1 MLLIVITTTLMSL
14 RTPRPLKVMPLI
26 MSAQDTMTIVAS
38 NRLKPS
44 IINAPDEAN
53 VFRNISVAKMVRKM
67 KSIVSRSLGSMVNSA
82 DIVRSN
88 RMKTE
93 YMPIVSSDKFS
104 IY

>member
-1 MLLIVITTTLMSL
+1 MSL

-26 MSAQDTMTIVAS
+26 IRAQDTMTIVAS

-44 IINAPDEAN
+44 IINVPDEAN
-53 VFRNISVAKMVRKM
+53 VLRNISVAKMVRKM
-67 KSIVSRSLGSMVNSA
+67 KSIVSRSLGSMVNRA

-88 RMKTE
+88 RIKTE
-93 YMPIVSSDKFS
+93 YMPIVSSDRFS